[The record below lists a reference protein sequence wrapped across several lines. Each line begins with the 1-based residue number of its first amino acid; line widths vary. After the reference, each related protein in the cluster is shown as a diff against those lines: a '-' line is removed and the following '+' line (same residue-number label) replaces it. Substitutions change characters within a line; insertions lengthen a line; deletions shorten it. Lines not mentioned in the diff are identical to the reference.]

1 MRLVLFFL
9 LVLSVLCMSQTI
21 EQKCI
26 EKPIYELS
34 ENGKGKIVGSIE
46 VKEQG
51 KGIAIHVVA
60 SGLKPGQYGFHMHEK
75 NTMSNTT
82 DDKGNTVIGGG
93 LGGHWDPDNTH
104 KHAGPHG
111 DGHRGDLEMLQV
123 GKEGTVDQTVISTRI
138 PFKAVKGKAFV
149 IHAMPDNFTDHPVNG
164 GSGARMYAA
173 PFLEI
178 TTIIFNTDKFFS
190 PGTVWITF
198 ATWLQES
205 SLIFCIEQMIKRIWK
220 LLVSVVRIHILMP
233 EIVGILMISK
243 EPDF

>member
-93 LGGHWDPDNTH
+93 LGGHWDPEIRIN
-104 KHAGPHG
+104 
-111 DGHRGDLEMLQV
+111 MQV
-123 GKEGTVDQTVISTRI
+123 LMGMDIGE
-138 PFKAVKGKAFV
+138 
-149 IHAMPDNFTDHPVNG
+149 
-164 GSGARMYAA
+164 
-173 PFLEI
+173 
-178 TTIIFNTDKFFS
+178 
-190 PGTVWITF
+190 
-198 ATWLQES
+198 
-205 SLIFCIEQMIKRIWK
+205 IWK
-220 LLVSVVRIHILMP
+220 CYKSGKRGQSIKP
-233 EIVGILMISK
+233 
-243 EPDF
+243 

>member
-82 DDKGNTVIGGG
+82 VDTGIRIIRINMQVLMGMDIG
-93 LGGHWDPDNTH
+93 
-104 KHAGPHG
+104 
-111 DGHRGDLEMLQV
+111 E
-123 GKEGTVDQTVISTRI
+123 
-138 PFKAVKGKAFV
+138 
-149 IHAMPDNFTDHPVNG
+149 
-164 GSGARMYAA
+164 
-173 PFLEI
+173 
-178 TTIIFNTDKFFS
+178 
-190 PGTVWITF
+190 
-198 ATWLQES
+198 
-205 SLIFCIEQMIKRIWK
+205 IWK
-220 LLVSVVRIHILMP
+220 CYKSGKRGQSIKP
-233 EIVGILMISK
+233 
-243 EPDF
+243 

>member
-93 LGGHWDPDNTH
+93 LGGNVTSRERGNSRSNRDFDPDTFQ
-104 KHAGPHG
+104 GCQ
-111 DGHRGDLEMLQV
+111 R
-123 GKEGTVDQTVISTRI
+123 EGFRYSCD
-138 PFKAVKGKAFV
+138 
-149 IHAMPDNFTDHPVNG
+149 
-164 GSGARMYAA
+164 AR
-173 PFLEI
+173 
-178 TTIIFNTDKFFS
+178 
-190 PGTVWITF
+190 
-198 ATWLQES
+198 
-205 SLIFCIEQMIKRIWK
+205 
-220 LLVSVVRIHILMP
+220 
-233 EIVGILMISK
+233 
-243 EPDF
+243 

>member
-1 MRLVLFFL
+1 
-9 LVLSVLCMSQTI
+9 
-21 EQKCI
+21 
-26 EKPIYELS
+26 
-34 ENGKGKIVGSIE
+34 
-46 VKEQG
+46 
-51 KGIAIHVVA
+51 
-60 SGLKPGQYGFHMHEK
+60 LKPGQYGFHMHEK

-173 PFLEI
+173 PF
-178 TTIIFNTDKFFS
+178 
-190 PGTVWITF
+190 
-198 ATWLQES
+198 
-205 SLIFCIEQMIKRIWK
+205 
-220 LLVSVVRIHILMP
+220 
-233 EIVGILMISK
+233 
-243 EPDF
+243 

>member
-149 IHAMPDNFTDHPVNG
+149 IHAMPDNFMDHPVNG

-173 PFLEI
+173 HFERLQRLFLTLI
-178 TTIIFNTDKFFS
+178 SLFTRNSMDHFCNLVAGIF
-190 PGTVWITF
+190 PY
-198 ATWLQES
+198 
-205 SLIFCIEQMIKRIWK
+205 FCIEQMIKEYGSYLSALCAYTYSCRRLWAY
-220 LLVSVVRIHILMP
+220 S
-233 EIVGILMISK
+233 
-243 EPDF
+243 

>member
-93 LGGHWDPDNTH
+93 LGGQ
-104 KHAGPHG
+104 A
-111 DGHRGDLEMLQV
+111 
-123 GKEGTVDQTVISTRI
+123 
-138 PFKAVKGKAFV
+138 
-149 IHAMPDNFTDHPVNG
+149 
-164 GSGARMYAA
+164 
-173 PFLEI
+173 
-178 TTIIFNTDKFFS
+178 
-190 PGTVWITF
+190 
-198 ATWLQES
+198 
-205 SLIFCIEQMIKRIWK
+205 
-220 LLVSVVRIHILMP
+220 
-233 EIVGILMISK
+233 
-243 EPDF
+243 

>member
-9 LVLSVLCMSQTI
+9 LVLSVLCMYQTI

-93 LGGHWDPDNTH
+93 LVDTGIRIIRIN
-104 KHAGPHG
+104 
-111 DGHRGDLEMLQV
+111 MQV
-123 GKEGTVDQTVISTRI
+123 LMGMDIGE
-138 PFKAVKGKAFV
+138 
-149 IHAMPDNFTDHPVNG
+149 
-164 GSGARMYAA
+164 
-173 PFLEI
+173 
-178 TTIIFNTDKFFS
+178 
-190 PGTVWITF
+190 
-198 ATWLQES
+198 
-205 SLIFCIEQMIKRIWK
+205 IWK
-220 LLVSVVRIHILMP
+220 CYKSGKREQSIKP
-233 EIVGILMISK
+233 
-243 EPDF
+243 

>member
-93 LGGHWDPDNTH
+93 LGGIN
-104 KHAGPHG
+104 
-111 DGHRGDLEMLQV
+111 MQV
-123 GKEGTVDQTVISTRI
+123 LMGMDIGE
-138 PFKAVKGKAFV
+138 
-149 IHAMPDNFTDHPVNG
+149 
-164 GSGARMYAA
+164 
-173 PFLEI
+173 
-178 TTIIFNTDKFFS
+178 
-190 PGTVWITF
+190 
-198 ATWLQES
+198 
-205 SLIFCIEQMIKRIWK
+205 IWK
-220 LLVSVVRIHILMP
+220 CYKSGKREQSIKP
-233 EIVGILMISK
+233 
-243 EPDF
+243 

>member
-111 DGHRGDLEMLQV
+111 DGHRGDLEMLQR
-123 GKEGTVDQTVISTRI
+123 GNSRSNRDFDPDTFQGCQREGFRYSCD
-138 PFKAVKGKAFV
+138 
-149 IHAMPDNFTDHPVNG
+149 
-164 GSGARMYAA
+164 AR
-173 PFLEI
+173 
-178 TTIIFNTDKFFS
+178 
-190 PGTVWITF
+190 
-198 ATWLQES
+198 
-205 SLIFCIEQMIKRIWK
+205 
-220 LLVSVVRIHILMP
+220 
-233 EIVGILMISK
+233 
-243 EPDF
+243 

>member
-104 KHAGPHG
+104 K
-111 DGHRGDLEMLQV
+111 QV
-123 GKEGTVDQTVISTRI
+123 LMGMDIGE
-138 PFKAVKGKAFV
+138 
-149 IHAMPDNFTDHPVNG
+149 
-164 GSGARMYAA
+164 
-173 PFLEI
+173 
-178 TTIIFNTDKFFS
+178 
-190 PGTVWITF
+190 
-198 ATWLQES
+198 
-205 SLIFCIEQMIKRIWK
+205 IWK
-220 LLVSVVRIHILMP
+220 CYKSGKREQSIKP
-233 EIVGILMISK
+233 
-243 EPDF
+243 

>member
-173 PFLEI
+173 PFY
-178 TTIIFNTDKFFS
+178 TDKFFHQEQYGS
-190 PGTVWITF
+190 LLQPGCRNLPLFLYRTND
-198 ATWLQES
+198 
-205 SLIFCIEQMIKRIWK
+205 KRIWK

>member
-138 PFKAVKGKAFV
+138 PFRLSKGRLSLFMRCPIILWIIRSMEEAV
-149 IHAMPDNFTDHPVNG
+149 PVCMLPLFRDYND
-164 GSGARMYAA
+164 Y
-173 PFLEI
+173 F
-178 TTIIFNTDKFFS
+178 
-190 PGTVWITF
+190 
-198 ATWLQES
+198 
-205 SLIFCIEQMIKRIWK
+205 
-220 LLVSVVRIHILMP
+220 
-233 EIVGILMISK
+233 
-243 EPDF
+243 

>member
-93 LGGHWDPDNTH
+93 LGGHWD
-104 KHAGPHG
+104 
-111 DGHRGDLEMLQV
+111 QV
-123 GKEGTVDQTVISTRI
+123 LMGMDIGE
-138 PFKAVKGKAFV
+138 
-149 IHAMPDNFTDHPVNG
+149 
-164 GSGARMYAA
+164 
-173 PFLEI
+173 
-178 TTIIFNTDKFFS
+178 
-190 PGTVWITF
+190 
-198 ATWLQES
+198 
-205 SLIFCIEQMIKRIWK
+205 IWK
-220 LLVSVVRIHILMP
+220 CYKSGKREQSIKP
-233 EIVGILMISK
+233 
-243 EPDF
+243 

>member
-93 LGGHWDPDNTH
+93 LGGHWDPDNT
-104 KHAGPHG
+104 
-111 DGHRGDLEMLQV
+111 QV
-123 GKEGTVDQTVISTRI
+123 LMGMDIGE
-138 PFKAVKGKAFV
+138 
-149 IHAMPDNFTDHPVNG
+149 
-164 GSGARMYAA
+164 
-173 PFLEI
+173 
-178 TTIIFNTDKFFS
+178 
-190 PGTVWITF
+190 
-198 ATWLQES
+198 
-205 SLIFCIEQMIKRIWK
+205 IWK
-220 LLVSVVRIHILMP
+220 CYKSGKREQSIKP
-233 EIVGILMISK
+233 
-243 EPDF
+243 

>member
-149 IHAMPDNFTDHPVNG
+149 IHAMPDNFTDHRCQWRKRCPYVCCPLFRDYNDL
-164 GSGARMYAA
+164 
-173 PFLEI
+173 FLTLI
-178 TTIIFNTDKFFS
+178 SFFTRNSMDHFCNLVAGIF
-190 PGTVWITF
+190 PY
-198 ATWLQES
+198 
-205 SLIFCIEQMIKRIWK
+205 FCIRTNDKRIWK